1 MRCAHESGNVQQASV
16 IDKLG
21 LSWPTVTD
29 HEILPRISRR
39 ALTLT
44 QLHTPTLGALGGVS
58 GLHMLDGPNRASAKN
73 VRECS
78 GKLKQD

>member
-1 MRCAHESGNVQQASV
+1 M
-16 IDKLG
+16 
-21 LSWPTVTD
+21 TD

-78 GKLKQD
+78 GKLKQDQSIERADISTHHRQRRFLQSAAY